1 MGYRGRVEQHLTA
14 ARHPYFSARDCE
26 SDGPI
31 PLTLLVTGDDAG
43 AIILSINGL
52 FPIVRMQLSGPA
64 AVAVTCCT
72 SGDLRTLYMWVQTVD
87 GPKLE
92 SYELGF
98 LATDQTEVFVYGI
111 AKSFFKPGFA
121 ID

>member
-1 MGYRGRVEQHLTA
+1 MMRGYHFIYKWA
-14 ARHPYFSARDCE
+14 FSYSAN
-26 SDGPI
+26 
-31 PLTLLVTGDDAG
+31 
-43 AIILSINGL
+43 AI
-52 FPIVRMQLSGPA
+52 SGPA

>member
-1 MGYRGRVEQHLTA
+1 
-14 ARHPYFSARDCE
+14 
-26 SDGPI
+26 
-31 PLTLLVTGDDAG
+31 
-43 AIILSINGL
+43 
-52 FPIVRMQLSGPA
+52 MQLSGPA

-98 LATDQTEVFVYGI
+98 LAADQTEVFVYGI
-111 AKSFFKPGFA
+111 AKSFFQRGFA
-121 ID
+121 SD

>member
-1 MGYRGRVEQHLTA
+1 
-14 ARHPYFSARDCE
+14 
-26 SDGPI
+26 
-31 PLTLLVTGDDAG
+31 
-43 AIILSINGL
+43 
-52 FPIVRMQLSGPA
+52 
-64 AVAVTCCT
+64 
-72 SGDLRTLYMWVQTVD
+72 MWVQTVD

-98 LATDQTEVFVYGI
+98 LATDKTEVFVYGI

>member
-1 MGYRGRVEQHLTA
+1 
-14 ARHPYFSARDCE
+14 
-26 SDGPI
+26 
-31 PLTLLVTGDDAG
+31 
-43 AIILSINGL
+43 
-52 FPIVRMQLSGPA
+52 MQLSGPA

-111 AKSFFKPGFA
+111 AHKRIPQSDLWLSL
-121 ID
+121 IHI

>member
-1 MGYRGRVEQHLTA
+1 
-14 ARHPYFSARDCE
+14 
-26 SDGPI
+26 
-31 PLTLLVTGDDAG
+31 
-43 AIILSINGL
+43 
-52 FPIVRMQLSGPA
+52 MQLSGPA

-72 SGDLRTLYMWVQTVD
+72 SGDLRTLYMWVQTVE
-87 GPKLE
+87 GPMLE